1 MDLRFT
7 AEEQAFRKEVRAFI
21 RTNLPETT
29 REKMR
34 AGKAP
39 SKMEV
44 VAWQRILNAKGWAV
58 SNWPQEWGGTDWTPV
73 QRYIFREELQLAP
86 APTPTLFNVN
96 LLGPVLIAYGTPEQK
111 ARFLPRAAN
120 LDDWWCQ
127 GFSEP
132 GAGSDLASLRTAA
145 KREGDHYIVNGQK
158 TWTTL
163 AQYADWMFALVR
175 TDPGAKKRQEGISF
189 LLIDMK
195 TPGIVLRPIITIDG
209 AHEVNEVFFDDVRV
223 PVENLVGQE
232 NQGWEVAKVL
242 LSNERSGAS
251 NIGNTKERL
260 AHLRRIATE
269 VYAGDTPLIEDRDF
283 LSRLAAI
290 EIELKAHEMTT
301 MRVLAAEQKRRA
313 TGPDP
318 ASSVLKL
325 RNSEIGQKVTELYL
339 DLAGPYGLPFQSPD
353 ESEGRNEPDAGAD
366 WARLVAPTYFNR
378 RKLTIFGGTS
388 EVQRNILAKAVLGL

>member
-7 AEEQAFRKEVRAFI
+7 AEEQAFRNEVRTFI
-21 RTNLPETT
+21 LTHLPEAT
-29 REKMR
+29 REKMQ
-34 AGKAP
+34 AGKVP
-39 SKMEV
+39 TKMEV
-44 VAWQRILNAKGWAV
+44 VAWQKILNAKGWAV
-58 SNWPQEWGGTDWTPV
+58 PNWPKEWGGTDWTPV

-96 LLGPVLIAYGTPEQK
+96 LLGPVLIAYGTQQQK

-145 KREGDHYIVNGQK
+145 KREGDHYVVNGQK

-163 AQYADWMFALVR
+163 AQYADWIFALVR

-195 TPGIVLRPIITIDG
+195 SPGIVVRPIITIDG
-209 AHEVNEVFFDDVRV
+209 AHEVNEVFFDNVRV
-223 PVENLVGQE
+223 PAENLVGAE

-251 NIGNTKERL
+251 NIGNSKERL
-260 AHLRRIATE
+260 AHLRRIAAET
-269 VYAGDTPLIEDRDF
+269 YDGDTPLIDDQNFR
-283 LSRLAAI
+283 SRLAAI
-290 EIELKAHEMTT
+290 EIEMKAHEITT
-301 MRVLAAEQKRRA
+301 MRVLSAEQKRRA

-318 ASSVLKL
+318 ASSVIKL
-325 RNSEIGQKVTELYL
+325 RNSEIGQKITELYL
-339 DLAGPYGLPFQSPD
+339 DVAGPYGLPFQPPD
-353 ESEGRNEPDAGAD
+353 QVEGRNEPDTGFD
-366 WARLVAPTYFNR
+366 WAGVIAPTYFNR

-388 EVQRNILAKAVLGL
+388 EVQRNILAKGVLGL